1 VISLEEILTQI
12 SELSP
17 IFVIGLGL
25 SIGLEHAFEPDHVAA
40 VSTQVSKGRLAQKS
54 TKQVIKASTIRSS
67 VLGAFWGAGHTTT
80 LVLMGL
86 LAYALA
92 VRIEQQVFLSL
103 EFVVG
108 LMLIILAV
116 TTVLNKKLIQFH
128 RHPHQHQDGTIH
140 NDAHDHTN
148 VDHKHNHKSYLIGCV
163 HGLAGSGS
171 LVVLTAATLDNVGM
185 VLGFILIFGIGSVIG
200 MMSISGL
207 LGLPFALGTKILS
220 VNRIFRYV
228 AGAFSLI
235 IGANI
240 LYQIAIVGKLFGI

>member
-1 VISLEEILTQI
+1 VIPLEEILTQI
-12 SELSP
+12 GELSP
-17 IFVIGLGL
+17 ILVIGLGL

-40 VSTQVSKGRLAQKS
+40 VSTQVSRRRLAQKS
-54 TKQVIKASTIRSS
+54 TKQIIKTGTLKSS
-67 VLGAFWGAGHTTT
+67 ILGAFWGAGHTTT
-80 LVLMGL
+80 LVLMGV

-92 VRIEQQVFLSL
+92 VRIEQQIFLSF

-108 LMLIILAV
+108 LMLIILAI
-116 TTVLNKKLIQFH
+116 TSIMNKKLIQFH
-128 RHPHQHQDGTIH
+128 KHPHQHQDGTIH

-148 VDHKHNHKSYLIGCV
+148 IDHKHNHKSYLIGCV

-207 LGLPFALGTKILS
+207 LGLPFALGAKIMPI
-220 VNRIFRYV
+220 NKIFRYV
-228 AGAFSLI
+228 AGTVSLI

-240 LYQIAIVGKLFGI
+240 LYQIAIVDKLFGI